1 MTISLRLSEQDAK
14 LIKDYAKLNNISV
27 SDLFRQ
33 TVIERIEDEIDLEAY
48 NKAYVKPFTPLGK
61 FNGQYIVQFEAF
73 GHMDNDVR
81 GTHGLGAKV
90 YDTYEKAVAS
100 AKRYIKKYDI

>member
-1 MTISLRLSEQDAK
+1 MIISLRLSEQDAK

-48 NKAYVKPFTPLGK
+48 NKAYEEYLKNPKTYTLEEVKK
-61 FNGQYIVQFEAF
+61 EF
-73 GHMDNDVR
+73 G
-81 GTHGLGAKV
+81 L
-90 YDTYEKAVAS
+90 
-100 AKRYIKKYDI
+100 

>member
-14 LIKDYAKLNNISV
+14 LIKDYAKLNNISI

-48 NKAYVKPFTPLGK
+48 NKAYEEYLKDPKTYTLEEVKKELG
-61 FNGQYIVQFEAF
+61 
-73 GHMDNDVR
+73 
-81 GTHGLGAKV
+81 L
-90 YDTYEKAVAS
+90 
-100 AKRYIKKYDI
+100 

>member
-14 LIKDYAKLNNISV
+14 LIKDYAKLNNISI

-48 NKAYVKPFTPLGK
+48 NKAYEEYQKDPKTYTLEEVKKELG
-61 FNGQYIVQFEAF
+61 
-73 GHMDNDVR
+73 
-81 GTHGLGAKV
+81 L
-90 YDTYEKAVAS
+90 
-100 AKRYIKKYDI
+100 